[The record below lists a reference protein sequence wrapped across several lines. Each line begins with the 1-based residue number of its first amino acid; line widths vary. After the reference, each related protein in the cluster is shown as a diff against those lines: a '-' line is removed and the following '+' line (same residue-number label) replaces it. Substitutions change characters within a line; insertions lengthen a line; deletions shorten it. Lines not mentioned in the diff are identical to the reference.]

1 MRPNLSSLVLGFV
14 ALAVIFGIIERRGPR
29 TVLRQTRS
37 RSFRTDLIYWFFTP
51 LVAKTVSRISLGLAL
66 MALLPMVGR
75 HFDVAELMHGYGP
88 VARLPIWVQA
98 VLVIALGD
106 LIGYWNHRLFHGRS
120 LWKFHAVHHSTEDL
134 NWLSSVR
141 VHPIN
146 DAVGKVVEAVP
157 MVLIGFQPA
166 VVAAYIP
173 LLTFYSIFVHADVS
187 WDFGPLRYVIATP
200 AFHRWH
206 HSRRAAA
213 IDKNFAGLLPL
224 WDLLFGTFY
233 LPRGQCPQDFGVKG
247 GGVPDGFLGQL
258 LYPFRRTRP
267 SIPEGNHFDGC

>member
-1 MRPNLSSLVLGFV
+1 MLGFV

-29 TVLRQTRS
+29 RVLRQTRS

-88 VARLPIWVQA
+88 AARLPIWVQA
-98 VLVIALGD
+98 VLVVALGD
-106 LIGYWNHRLFHGRS
+106 LIGYWSHRLFHGRS
-120 LWKFHAVHHSTEDL
+120 LWKFHAVHHSPEDL

-146 DAVGKVVEAVP
+146 DAVGKLVGAVP
-157 MVLIGFQPA
+157 MILIGFQPA
-166 VVAAYIP
+166 VVAAYVP

-206 HSRRAAA
+206 HSRRRGGDRQELCRALAPLGPSLR
-213 IDKNFAGLLPL
+213 DLLPAA
-224 WDLLFGTFY
+224 WWA
-233 LPRGQCPQDFGVKG
+233 
-247 GGVPDGFLGQL
+247 
-258 LYPFRRTRP
+258 
-267 SIPEGNHFDGC
+267 S